1 MSRRPLSLLAASLAV
16 AVVAAP
22 SALARPI
29 SDPPVA
35 PAESPP
41 AQSQERRS
49 PDSIDRSQAAVQS
62 RGTDVPAQSHDR
74 RAPDSIDR
82 GQAAVQARGTDV
94 AAPDQQ
100 VVHSGPFS
108 SNRGS
113 SLAATAKNPLPGP
126 PTWPVDPKPITAAQ
140 PAPVDDGGGTPVLG
154 AALIL
159 AGTCLALF
167 AGMRYVRP
175 RMRNPRVV
183 HTHTPHPR
191 RRALRGASAVVSERV
206 GPRAWER
213 RRRRPRP

>member
-29 SDPPVA
+29 HDPPL
-35 PAESPP
+35 PP
-41 AQSQERRS
+41 TEARAQSQEC
-49 PDSIDRSQAAVQS
+49 
-62 RGTDVPAQSHDR
+62 
-74 RAPDSIDR
+74 RAPDSIER
-82 GQAAVQARGTDV
+82 GQAAIQARGTDV

-140 PAPVDDGGGTPVLG
+140 PAPVDDGGGTPVLP

-159 AGTCLALF
+159 AGACLAMF
-167 AGMRYVRP
+167 AGMRFVRP
-175 RMRNPRVV
+175 RMRA
-183 HTHTPHPR
+183 T
-191 RRALRGASAVVSERV
+191 RA
-206 GPRAWER
+206 
-213 RRRRPRP
+213 